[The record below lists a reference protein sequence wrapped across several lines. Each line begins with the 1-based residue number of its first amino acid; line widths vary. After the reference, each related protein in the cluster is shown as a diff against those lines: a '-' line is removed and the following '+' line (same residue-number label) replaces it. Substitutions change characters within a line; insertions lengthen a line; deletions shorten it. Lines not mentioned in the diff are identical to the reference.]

1 MKSIGIVRS
10 VDREG
15 RIVIPI
21 ELRKIFNLQTG
32 TPIEIYTEGDFIIL
46 HKYHNLPNSFCS
58 GTSTEKS
65 KRLFEMFSEAANNML
80 IGFSNFLR

>member
-46 HKYHNLPNSFCS
+46 HKYQNNCAFCGS
-58 GTSTEKS
+58 NKIV
-65 KRLFEMFSEAANNML
+65 SEFKNKALCKDCLDSIKN
-80 IGFSNFLR
+80 IHYLR